1 MEKSGKTNALISP
14 INHEPD
20 IDKKVLYATDLYEV
34 IYIVL
39 NSAQMIQK
47 RLLSTQMIWMIF
59 ITTLKNTI
67 QIKNE
72 KYWLY
77 LMIWLLIR
85 LIIKNIV
92 TEIFVIGR
100 KQNIALVFITQS
112 YFAVPKNV
120 RLNSTHYFIMKIPN
134 KRELQQV
141 PFSH

>member
-1 MEKSGKTNALISP
+1 
-14 INHEPD
+14 
-20 IDKKVLYATDLYEV
+20 
-34 IYIVL
+34 
-39 NSAQMIQK
+39 MIQK

-112 YFAVPKNV
+112 YFAVT
-120 RLNSTHYFIMKIPN
+120 NSTHYFIMKIAN